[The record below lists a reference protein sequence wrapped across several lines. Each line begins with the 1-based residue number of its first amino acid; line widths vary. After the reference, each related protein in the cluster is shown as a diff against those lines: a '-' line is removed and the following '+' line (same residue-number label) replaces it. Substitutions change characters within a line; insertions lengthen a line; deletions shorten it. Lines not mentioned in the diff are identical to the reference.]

1 MEKVPVADAAGTSML
16 VHTTALTYYD
26 SLSCNKCHHQ
36 LLLEYLIVLS
46 FDFGSN
52 LSRLSELS
60 KIFSKKMQPRIEKE
74 QNTATGL

>member
-1 MEKVPVADAAGTSML
+1 ML

-60 KIFSKKMQPRIEKE
+60 KIFRKKHEKILPIGYYCI
-74 QNTATGL
+74 NLLYGIH